1 MPLWRVLGT
10 ISYSYGIDLL
20 NLMIGL
26 YLRYSIVY
34 EQSGKLMKNRPKASM
49 EEMLDTICM
58 FWNTRKI
65 PNHLGIH
72 LINSARGNTTEN
84 MTIWST

>member
-1 MPLWRVLGT
+1 MPLWTVLGT
-10 ISYSYGIDLL
+10 ISHSYGIDLL

-26 YLRYSIVY
+26 YLRYCIVY
-34 EQSGKLMKNRPKASM
+34 EQNGKLMKNRAQASM

-65 PNHLGIH
+65 PNHLSIH
-72 LINSARGNTTEN
+72 LINSARGNTA
-84 MTIWST
+84 